1 MCPIRFVACVCECID
16 AETCAAMQGASARC
30 VFEVRLLCACN
41 CLCACPWWHC
51 CVCLFVRLCYGMRR
65 GVRSIPGLRRRH
77 GDVISDARARC
88 TRNDCTQSASALH
101 HALVCVFLL

>member
-1 MCPIRFVACVCECID
+1 
-16 AETCAAMQGASARC
+16 MQGASARC